1 MSHEEPSNE
10 RERDYAALDRAW
22 KSLDEGDAQA
32 ALDIALEA
40 SEELA
45 ETWVLRAT
53 AQLALDDLDAAQHA
67 CEQAAAREDAS
78 EDAELALVRA
88 EIALRRWDLDAA
100 REELARAETLG
111 ESPVVLAKLALLA
124 DLDGDFGRAER
135 LLRDAQRLEP
145 QAFPLPPRFSE
156 GEFDR
161 VLKQAIARLPEE
173 FRAALE
179 RVPVIVEPMPS
190 RALCGE
196 DPRETPPDLLG
207 LFTGAS
213 CLESSPDALPELPP
227 TIHLFQRNLER
238 ACSHR
243 RELAEQ
249 IEVTLYHE
257 LGHYLGFD
265 EDGVADLGLE

>member
-1 MSHEEPSNE
+1 MDHEQ
-10 RERDYAALDRAW
+10 DYATLDRAW
-22 KSLDEGDAQA
+22 EALDAGEAEA
-32 ALDIALEA
+32 ALECARGA
-40 SEELA
+40 SDELA

-53 AQLALDDLDAAQHA
+53 AQLALDDLDAARA
-67 CEQAAAREDAS
+67 SAEEAARREDAS
-78 EDAELALVRA
+78 EDMELALVRA
-88 EIALRRWDLDAA
+88 ELALRLWELDAA
-100 REELARAETLG
+100 REELARAQALG

-124 DLDGDFGRAER
+124 DLEGDFGRADR

-145 QAFPLPPRFSE
+145 QSFPAPQRLSE
-156 GEFDR
+156 SEFDR
-161 VLKQAIARLPEE
+161 VLKQAIARLPDE
-173 FRAALE
+173 FRSALE
-179 RVPVIVEPMPS
+179 QVPVIVEPMPS
-190 RALCGE
+190 RALCGD

-213 CLESSPDALPELPP
+213 LAERDPEGVPELPP

-238 ACSHR
+238 ACTSR

>member
-1 MSHEEPSNE
+1 MDHEQ
-10 RERDYAALDRAW
+10 DYAALDRAW
-22 KSLDEGDAQA
+22 EALDAGDAEA
-32 ALDIALEA
+32 ALELARAVSD
-40 SEELA
+40 ELA

-53 AQLALDDLDAAQHA
+53 AQLALDELDAAS
-67 CEQAAAREDAS
+67 AAAEEAARREDAS
-78 EDAELALVRA
+78 EDLELALVRA
-88 EIALRRWDLDAA
+88 EIALRMWNLESA
-100 REELARAETLG
+100 REELARAQALG

-124 DLDGDFGRAER
+124 DLEGDFGRADR
-135 LLRDAQRLEP
+135 LLRDAQRLDP
-145 QAFPLPPRFSE
+145 QGFPAPQRLSE
-156 GEFDR
+156 SEFDR
-161 VLKQAIARLPEE
+161 VLQQSIARLPDE

-179 RVPVIVEPMPS
+179 HVSVIVEPMPG
-190 RALCGE
+190 RAVCAE

-213 CLESSPDALPELPP
+213 LVERDPEAAPELPP

-238 ACSHR
+238 ACTSR

-249 IEVTLYHE
+249 VEVTLYHE